1 MAVLEELEE
10 TARLRML
17 APAATSPLTE
27 AQIDHLRQ
35 VFQAA
40 W

>member
-10 TARLRML
+10 TAKLRML
-17 APAATSPLTE
+17 APASASPLGE
-27 AQIDHLRQ
+27 AQIEQLRQ
-35 VFQAA
+35 VFQAS